1 MDLGGGTLTRNSNRR
16 TDGQDDSYI
25 PPKTLFAGEIIT
37 YGMME
42 KQTVTNLEL
51 SLHCNYEENDK
62 IHH

>member
-1 MDLGGGTLTRNSNRR
+1 MDLGGGALTRNSNRQ
-16 TDGQDDSYI
+16 GDSYI

-37 YGMME
+37 YGTKE
-42 KQTVTNLEL
+42 KQTITNLDL